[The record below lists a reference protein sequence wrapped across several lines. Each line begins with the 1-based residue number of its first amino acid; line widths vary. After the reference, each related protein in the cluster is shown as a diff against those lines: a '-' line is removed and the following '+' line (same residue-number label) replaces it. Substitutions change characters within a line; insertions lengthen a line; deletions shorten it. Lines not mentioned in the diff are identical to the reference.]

1 MATFNSNIV
10 NSVVSEP
17 KLSESQIQLMVK
29 NVGVENVFG
38 DCVTDYIQ
46 IDTHKYVIPVDIEG
60 TIRYLEVD
68 FVAKKSDFDPEK
80 AHHDYEVKVYNAAKR
95 EQEKTTK
102 KAEKQAKTKPVANG
116 K

>member
-1 MATFNSNIV
+1 MSTFNSNVV

-29 NVGVENVFG
+29 NIGVENVFG
-38 DCVTDYIQ
+38 DCVSEYIQ

-60 TIRYLEVD
+60 SIRYLEVD

-80 AHHDYEVKVYNAAKR
+80 AHHEYEVKAENARLR
-95 EQEKTTK
+95 EREKALK
-102 KAEKQAKTKPVANG
+102 KAEKANKKPVANG

>member
-1 MATFNSNIV
+1 MSTFNSNIV

-29 NVGVENVFG
+29 NIGVENVFG
-38 DCVTDYIQ
+38 DCVSEYIQ

-60 TIRYLEVD
+60 SIRYLEVD

-80 AHHDYEVKVYNAAKR
+80 AHHEYEVKVYNAEKR
-95 EQEKTTK
+95 EQEKALK
-102 KAEKQAKTKPVANG
+102 KAEKAKKPVANG